1 MASYKSEVFT
11 SASQE
16 KEVRLLIQSLKE
28 QMQSSLR
35 ESIKY
40 WKEGVISVLSEN
52 REENTEEMKEVV
64 RSTKLD
70 DQMDTERQKIM

>member
-1 MASYKSEVFT
+1 
-11 SASQE
+11 
-16 KEVRLLIQSLKE
+16 
-28 QMQSSLR
+28 MQSSLR

>member
-1 MASYKSEVFT
+1 
-11 SASQE
+11 
-16 KEVRLLIQSLKE
+16 
-28 QMQSSLR
+28 MQSILR
-35 ESIKY
+35 D